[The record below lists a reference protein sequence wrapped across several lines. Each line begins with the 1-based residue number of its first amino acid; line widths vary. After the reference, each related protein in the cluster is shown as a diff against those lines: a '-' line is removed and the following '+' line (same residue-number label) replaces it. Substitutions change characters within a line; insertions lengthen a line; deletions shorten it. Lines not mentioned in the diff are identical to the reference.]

1 MMTSWRFEPIF
12 DSYLLVFI
20 SIGVLIGLWVLIRPD
35 RQLSRRQRVVL
46 RFLRFCMLLLI
57 LVGMLRPSRSTV
69 ETKRQQGTIMMMLDQ
84 TISMQQPSVVTD
96 VTRWQAQSDLYEKLQ
111 SSLSDLDENISVKS
125 FLYSDDI
132 STNIWEAEEP
142 LPEEPDGEQTD
153 IGTSLYKAV
162 TSAPGDRVLGVIL
175 LGDGTQTAFRPQIE
189 IRQAGMELNRRRIP
203 LFTVPF
209 GKQGIAGAG
218 KDVAI
223 EQLPQ
228 QYRVFTGNQL
238 NIRCVA
244 RIRGLVGSNVPVR
257 LSIQAEGMQPEVIKT
272 VSIDADEP
280 EMLVPIEME
289 YTAGQPGNYTLTV
302 EAESQ
307 DGELLVENNQ
317 QVSFLTVAEGGLRV
331 LYLFGNRVGEQLEL
345 KRTLGSLPDI
355 ELVPLFVKRPTNN
368 EPVLRAKDVDPD
380 QYDVLLIEDVPAAAF
395 STEHLNT
402 ITKAVEDGKGI
413 MMIGGFYS
421 FGPGGYKNT
430 QLSAVLPNEMLE
442 SERQE
447 FGVQAPVREA
457 FHLTEEQT
465 MIPTEEHAIT
475 RIALTGDVE
484 ARWRALPPLLGA
496 NRFQDVKADARIL
509 LQNSD
514 EQPLLVSGEYG
525 LGRVLAFAGDSTW
538 RWKRR
543 GFEKELL
550 RFWRQSILWL
560 VGREN
565 QLQSDVW
572 INMAQRRYSPGSP
585 VSFTVGA
592 QTTDGEAISDVTW
605 NVTLVRP
612 DDTKETLQ
620 LAQQLDDWIGNIDLP
635 GSAGNYYVDVVASRQ
650 GKEVGRTRADF
661 QVINQQPER
670 TNTQADPQQ
679 LSQLAEMT
687 SEHGGRLVM
696 PDDAVDLIAEI
707 NQRAEQ
713 TEVEMD
719 VKWQLGG
726 DATSA
731 WIFLVVFCSVLSL
744 EWILRKKWGFV

>member
-1 MMTSWRFEPIF
+1 MTSWRFEPIF
-12 DSYLLVFI
+12 DSYLLVTV
-20 SIGVLIGLWVLIRPD
+20 SICVLMALWLFVRPT
-35 RQLSRRQRVVL
+35 RQLSKGRRFTL
-46 RFLRFCMLLLI
+46 ASLRFCLLLLI
-57 LVGMLRPSRSTV
+57 LAGMLRPSRSAV
-69 ETKRQQGTIMMMLDQ
+69 EKKRQQGTIMIMLDQ
-84 TISMQQPSVVTD
+84 TISMQQPSVNTD
-96 VTRWQAQSDLYEKLQ
+96 VTRWQAQSELYTKLKNALGDLE
-111 SSLSDLDENISVKS
+111 ENISVKS
-125 FLYSDDI
+125 YLYSDEISADI
-132 STNIWEAEEP
+132 WTSADP
-142 LPEEPDGEQTD
+142 FPEEPVGEQTD
-153 IGTSLYKAV
+153 IGTSLYRAV

-175 LGDGTQTAFRPQIE
+175 LGDGTQTAFRPQVE
-189 IRQAGMELNRRRIP
+189 IRQAGLELDRRRIP

-218 KDVAI
+218 RDVAI

-244 RIRGLVGSNVPVR
+244 RIRGLSGSTVPVR
-257 LSIQAEGMQPEVIKT
+257 LSVQSEGQPPEVIKT
-272 VSIDADEP
+272 LNVESDEA
-280 EMLVPIEME
+280 EVVIPIEME
-289 YTAGQPGNYTLTV
+289 YTAGQPGNYTLTI
-302 EAESQ
+302 EADSQ

-355 ELVPLFVKRPTNN
+355 ELVPLFVKRPKDND
-368 EPVLRAKDVDPD
+368 PVLRESDIDSD

-395 STEHLNT
+395 GTENINL

-430 QLSAVLPNEMLE
+430 QLSDVLPIEM
-442 SERQE
+442 SDAERQE
-447 FGVQAPVREA
+447 VGVQAPLREA
-457 FHLTEEQT
+457 FHLTEEQV
-465 MIPTEEHAIT
+465 MVPTEEHAIT
-475 RIALTGDVE
+475 RIAIGGDVA
-484 ARWRALPPLLGA
+484 ARWQALPRLLGA
-496 NRFQDVKADARIL
+496 NRFQGVKADSRIL
-509 LQNSD
+509 LENPEQ
-514 EQPLLVSGEYG
+514 QPLLVSGEYG

-550 RFWRQSILWL
+550 RFWRQAILWL

-592 QTTDGEAISDVTW
+592 RTTDGEQINDVTW

-612 DDTKETLQ
+612 DQTKETLQ
-620 LAQQLDDWIGNIDLP
+620 LSQQLDDWTGNIDSP
-635 GSAGNYYVDVVASRQ
+635 GPSGNYYVDVVASQQ
-650 GKEVGRTRADF
+650 GRELGKTRADF
-661 QVINQQPER
+661 QIIDQQPER

-679 LSQLAEMT
+679 LSQMAEMT
-687 SEHGGRLVM
+687 SAHGGRLVM
-696 PDDAVDLIAEI
+696 PGDAVDLIDEI
-707 NQRAEQ
+707 NDRAEQ
-713 TEVEMD
+713 TEVELD

-731 WIFLVVFCSVLSL
+731 WSFLVVFCVVLSL